1 VDLKSLVLGS
11 RDSIAGTVY
20 GTIVVLASL
29 TAGAKR
35 YETDLW
41 SLVVI
46 TVTTVIVLWF
56 AHVYSDGIGESLA
69 LGRRL
74 SVDELLSIA
83 RRELAIP
90 LAAAVPVAVLA
101 LGAVDVLKPR
111 TAVWLAFGV
120 GVATLSVQGLRYALL
135 ERLTPA
141 ATIFTVGLNLCLALG
156 LVALKA
162 FIAH

>member
-1 VDLKSLVLGS
+1 MDLKSLVLGS

-41 SLVVI
+41 NLVVI
-46 TVTTVIVLWF
+46 TATTVIVLWF

-135 ERLTPA
+135 ERLTLA

>member
-1 VDLKSLVLGS
+1 MDLKSLVLGS

-35 YETDLW
+35 YESDLW

-46 TVTTVIVLWF
+46 TVTTVVVLWF

-83 RRELAIP
+83 RRELSIP
-90 LAAAVPVAVLA
+90 LSAVVPVALVA

-120 GVATLSVQGLRYALL
+120 GIATLSVQGLRYALL
-135 ERLTPA
+135 ERLSLA
-141 ATIFTVGLNLCLALG
+141 GTIFTVAINICLALG

-162 FIAH
+162 FVAH